1 MTQIIVLFGGRG
13 NERHVSV
20 ASGQN
25 VVRTI
30 PDVLCWFWS
39 PSGAIHDVAVGDL
52 LAHKRPFELDYEPA
66 RPAIWPTLDQA
77 LDTMP
82 VEAPLFLLALHGGEG
97 EDGTVQKAL
106 EGRGIPFTGSGSQA
120 SANAFDKGKA
130 KEIVRGAG
138 VRMAASIEIPTA
150 DEVHVTEA
158 LNRLLA
164 SSERAV
170 LKPLADGSS
179 RGLYFVDRGDD
190 LAAVA
195 RQVAAVG
202 VPYLAEQFIAGRE
215 ITVAVIEEEGKPR
228 ALPCLEIETD
238 PGHVFDY
245 AGKYLGTG
253 TREICPANIPAH
265 VSAEAQGAA
274 LAAHSALGCQ
284 GYSRSDLVAAADG
297 VYFLETNTLPGLT
310 SSSLVPQQLA
320 AAGLSFEQFL
330 RQQLEMARR
339 SGGGARTRQQIH
351 EGVT

>member
-39 PSGAIHDVAVGDL
+39 PSGAIHDVAAGDL
-52 LAHKRPFELDYEPA
+52 LAHQRPFELEYEPA
-66 RPAIWPTLDQA
+66 RPAIWPTLEQA
-77 LDTMP
+77 LDTLP
-82 VEAPLFLLALHGGEG
+82 VEDPVFLLALHGGEG
-97 EDGTVQKAL
+97 EDGTVQAAL
-106 EGRGIPFTGSGSQA
+106 ERRGIPFTGSGSDA

-130 KEIVRGAG
+130 KEIVRKAG
-138 VRMAASIEIPTA
+138 VRMADSIEIPKPDGT
-150 DEVHVTEA
+150 HVTEA
-158 LNRLLA
+158 LKTLLA
-164 SSERAV
+164 RSECAV

-179 RGLYFVDRGDD
+179 RGLYFVNRGDD
-190 LAAVA
+190 LGAIAG
-195 RQVAAVG
+195 QVAAVG

-215 ITVAVIEEEGKPR
+215 LTVAVIEEEGRPR

-245 AGKYLGTG
+245 AGKYLGAG
-253 TREICPANIPAH
+253 TREICPANIPAD
-265 VSAEAQGAA
+265 VAADAQRVAV
-274 LAAHSALGCQ
+274 AAHSALGCD
-284 GYSRSDLVAAADG
+284 GYSRTDLVMAADG

-320 AAGLSFEQFL
+320 AAGISFEHFL
-330 RQQLEMARR
+330 REQLALAVRR
-339 SGGGARTRQQIH
+339 GGRAGAKP
-351 EGVT
+351 